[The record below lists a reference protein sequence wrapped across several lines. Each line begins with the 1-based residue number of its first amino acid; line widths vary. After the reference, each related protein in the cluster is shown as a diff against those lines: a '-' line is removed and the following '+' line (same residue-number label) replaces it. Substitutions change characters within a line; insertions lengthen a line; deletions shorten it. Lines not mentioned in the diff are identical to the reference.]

1 MIKIFLTVRN
11 RLAMTKQCIKALRM
25 HSTLPYQLY
34 VYNNQTNY
42 LIEEHFSYFLKL
54 YKRGL
59 ITQVTF
65 NTNASTFNAFSKASA
80 SNIFGLQHEQDP
92 MKDKFMFLVMLDND
106 IIVTPK
112 WDKKL
117 SIAWKYVKK
126 NKLNHIKVIGQLPGG
141 IKHRSMKLD
150 IGEMHGEVGKFGGS
164 ALWSVRPNFYK
175 DVGFLDLNKL
185 VGYDKKHD
193 QHYWVLMDR
202 ASGGK
207 PYILGL
213 REKLGIHCGKFSGS
227 VCNRLTS
234 SKGRDN
240 IDRENLINFKQAE
253 KNISSMNFDTFYN
266 SIVNDKKL
274 LSDW

>member
-11 RLAMTKQCIKALRM
+11 RLAMTKQCIKALRI

-42 LIEEHFSYFLKL
+42 LIDEHFSYFSKL

-65 NTNASTFNAFSKASA
+65 NTNVSTFNAFSKAA
-80 SNIFGLQHEQDP
+80 ACNMFALQHEQDP
-92 MKDKFMFLVMLDND
+92 NKDDFMFLVMLDND
-106 IIVTPK
+106 VIVTPK

-117 SIAWKYVKK
+117 KIAWSYVRK

-141 IKHRSMKLD
+141 IKHKSMKLEID
-150 IGEMHGEVGKFGGS
+150 KMNGMVGKLGGS
-164 ALWSVRPNFYK
+164 GLWSVRPNFFK
-175 DVGFLDLNKL
+175 DVGLLDLKKL
-185 VGYDKKHD
+185 VGHNKKHD
-193 QHYWVLMDR
+193 QNYWVLLDK
-202 ASGGK
+202 ASGGQ

-213 REKLGIHCGKFSGS
+213 REKLGIHCGARVGS

-234 SKGRDN
+234 NRGRTDS
-240 IDRENLINFKQAE
+240 ESEELIKFKQAE
-253 KNISSMNFDTFYN
+253 KNISSMDFDTFYK
-266 SIVNDKKL
+266 SILNDKAL